1 MTRYSIKNVLFYNAA
16 TRKRTAKG
24 VVSSMCVPVQ
34 NPKDSG
40 TVETKSA
47 ESRLQKSGKKRK
59 RHGIYLD
66 NDAETEMPASK
77 HTPEHS

>member
-1 MTRYSIKNVLFYNAA
+1 
-16 TRKRTAKG
+16 
-24 VVSSMCVPVQ
+24 MCVPVQ
-34 NPKDSG
+34 NRKDSG
-40 TVETKSA
+40 TVETKQHLSA
-47 ESRLQKSGKKRK
+47 ESRLQKAGKKRK